1 MKQYK
6 IEITDLA
13 EIDLERAGDYIAYEL
28 KNPTAAVNTVRGIR
42 KQINLLTDF
51 PEKNE
56 LDEDEL
62 LAELGVRQDY
72 YKNYKIYVT
81 VQSQPRKLSFSRC
94 GVSAKYIFTVKC
106 SRMQAFITFN
116 RKNMLGSE
124 QLQIYYVIEE
134 DTIYIVRIL
143 HMLVDSKAWLYRTFG
158 LKK

>member
-1 MKQYK
+1 MLCATDWKRNIQMMQYK

-13 EIDLERAGDYIAYEL
+13 EMDLERAGDYIAYEL

-42 KQINLLTDF
+42 KQINSLTNF
-51 PEKNE
+51 PERNE

-72 YKNYKIYVT
+72 YKNYK
-81 VQSQPRKLSFSRC
+81 
-94 GVSAKYIFTVKC
+94 
-106 SRMQAFITFN
+106 
-116 RKNMLGSE
+116 
-124 QLQIYYVIEE
+124 IYYVIEE